1 MDGLEVEKAR
11 YKNERDELSS
21 RLGTSEKE
29 VTQLRREMEAL
40 LSDRRA
46 VQELGHK
53 TLRQKLRQVAKEV
66 EGLDARRQEA
76 ERSAKEA
83 NAQYFFSDI
92 ILFST

>member
-1 MDGLEVEKAR
+1 
-11 YKNERDELSS
+11 
-21 RLGTSEKE
+21 
-29 VTQLRREMEAL
+29 MEAL

-76 ERSAKEA
+76 ERSAKES

-92 ILFST
+92 ILFSTYFVSFFTHDHAFTKLFFHKKTG